1 MLTNVGLRPCPCHNY
16 AMKFTNNVV
25 LGACLA
31 LLLAG
36 CGGLPVIQDSRSD
49 MSPGGDNRSTS
60 AIKSTKGHLTPG
72 PTDSRDNDDQVGEA
86 TTGVADKT
94 APPPPERP
102 IPVDSLYPLLTAEFA
117 LREQRYDVALE
128 LLTAQAMELED
139 AELARRALRLAEY
152 QQQSDKALAMA
163 MRLTELD
170 SDDAAAAATA
180 MALLLQRGDAE
191 RAVSFARKAK
201 ERGSRVNAPALMVD
215 YGRRPKESQQALAIA
230 IEALATDW
238 PDDNDI
244 TIALA
249 LLCREQ
255 GRMQDA
261 LTTLEQVL
269 IRTASDERAL
279 VLWTQTKLELGH
291 GDAFIRIDDA
301 LAEKPDNEGLRLQ
314 YARLLASGNR
324 IDDARQQ
331 FEILQE
337 LSPRNGDYPFS
348 LALIE
353 LESGNPELAQQ
364 HLRDLL
370 ALEQRVDEAWYYLGR
385 VAEELD
391 DIDGAI
397 AAYGNVGPSREF
409 FDALRRAGTLLL
421 DDGASIAY
429 NALFRNARDM
439 SPGQAEQLFALEARL
454 LVDRGALERAI
465 QSYDEGLTI
474 FRESLALQ
482 YGRAMAHEAIGNID
496 AMESDLREIIEREP
510 NNATALNALGYTLT
524 THTTRYEEAA
534 LLIERALAL
543 SPDEAAIL
551 DSLGWV
557 YFKQGR
563 LHEALVV
570 LKRAYQQLPDPEVA
584 AHLGET
590 LWTMGRHDEAINI
603 WRAALGVDASNRHV
617 TSTLNRLGLEL
628 SEH

>member
-1 MLTNVGLRPCPCHNY
+1 MITNVGLRPCPCHNY
-16 AMKFTNNVV
+16 AMKSANNVV

-36 CGGLPVIQDSRSD
+36 CGGLPVTQDPQSVVS
-49 MSPGGDNRSTS
+49 SEGDNGSTS
-60 AIKSTKGHLTPG
+60 AGKSAEEHNTPG
-72 PTDSRDNDDQVGEA
+72 RSDVSDGGDQLGEA
-86 TTGVADKT
+86 DTGPGEKAV
-94 APPPPERP
+94 PPPPERP
-102 IPVDSLYPLLTAEFA
+102 IPANSLYPLLTAEFA
-117 LREQRYDVALE
+117 LRNQRFDMALE
-128 LLTAQAMELED
+128 FLTAQAMQLED

-170 SDDAAAAATA
+170 GDDAAAAATA

-191 RAVSFARKAK
+191 RAVGFARKAK
-201 ERGSRVNAPALMVD
+201 ERGSRINAPALMVD
-215 YGRRPKESQQALAIA
+215 YGRRSQESQKALAIA
-230 IEALATDW
+230 IEALAIDW

-244 TIALA
+244 AIALA
-249 LLCREQ
+249 LLRREQ

-261 LTTLEQVL
+261 LTALEQVL

-291 GDAFIRIDDA
+291 DDAFDRIDYA
-301 LAEKPDNEGLRLQ
+301 LTDKPDNEGLRLQ
-314 YARLLASGNR
+314 YARLLASANR

-391 DIDGAI
+391 DIDGAV

-409 FDALRRAGTLLL
+409 FDALRRASTLLL
-421 DDGASIAY
+421 DDGGSMAY
-429 NALFRNARDM
+429 SALFRNARDV

-454 LVDRGALERAI
+454 LVDRGALVRAI
-465 QSYDEGLTI
+465 QTYTEGLTL

-496 AMESDLREIIEREP
+496 AMEFDLREIIEREP

-524 THTTRYEEAA
+524 THTNRYEEAA

-563 LHEALVV
+563 LQEALVV
-570 LKRAYQQLPDPEVA
+570 LTRAYKQLPDPEVA

-590 LWTMGRHDEAINI
+590 LWTMGRRDEAITI
-603 WRAALGVDASNRHV
+603 WRAALDADASNRHV